1 MSSVGLA
8 AAGYFSAGDFQRF
21 QSRISFIIQDM
32 GALGRSCSGENSA
45 GLSDRGRQPRL
56 SQAAC
61 VLPRLGTTR
70 YSHTTTSHTMSTNHS
85 ESSGQYRFVIRSAK
99 QAEIFLWSTQRHE
112 SGEIVREQN
121 RRPRS
126 RRRNMWRLAEEVR
139 HRRDCSDS
147 IKESS
152 SDETLGQSRSTW
164 SPAKVAIT
172 KEKRRRSS
180 KIAGTPDELQLS
192 RTRSTG

>member
-1 MSSVGLA
+1 MQSSHRLELQRLQHRIRTRPVSSVGLA

-32 GALGRSCSGENSA
+32 GAFGRSCSGENSA

-70 YSHTTTSHTMSTNHS
+70 HSHTTTSQTMSTNHS
-85 ESSGQYRFVIRSAK
+85 ERSGQYRFVIRSAK
-99 QAEIFLWSTQRHE
+99 QAEIFLWPTQRHE

-126 RRRNMWRLAEEVR
+126 RRCNLWRLAEE
-139 HRRDCSDS
+139 
-147 IKESS
+147 
-152 SDETLGQSRSTW
+152 
-164 SPAKVAIT
+164 
-172 KEKRRRSS
+172 
-180 KIAGTPDELQLS
+180 
-192 RTRSTG
+192 